1 MGYISTPAYT
11 SRADAEGASGQPLTL
26 DGLGAIRAY
35 EIPAAGGPIQIVVE
49 DAGVGGLRKSFKK
62 AVKKV
67 SAPVK
72 KVAKAVAKPV
82 QKVAKA
88 VAQAPRIV
96 SSLVGGAKAT
106 ATADGGVQYT
116 DENGNPI
123 TEAQYNALMAQQNAP
138 APAYPV
144 QPYQAQ
150 PLDPWSG
157 APAQPST
164 GMATAAPWAPTPM
177 SSALAPSAVQEQP
190 RAPYPWEEDYGPA
203 AMTDAAP
210 EDYGTTDEAYG
221 FDQEQFEGL
230 GDYLNQVQREDGV
243 GWLDVLTN
251 MLPAI
256 TQAGTGVAQLV
267 FARKDA
273 KEQQSQAAAQT
284 AAASKAAAAE
294 EMKAKA
300 ALIEAEKMKTSAAA
314 AGSSG
319 TKKALLIGGAVTA
332 VVVVGLVIYL
342 ATRNRAPKA

>member
-1 MGYISTPAYT
+1 MGYVSTPAYT
-11 SRADAEGASGQPLTL
+11 SRSDAEGASGQPLTL

-35 EIPAAGGPIQIVVE
+35 EIPAAGGPLQILVDDV
-49 DAGVGGLRKSFKK
+49 GVGGLRKSIKK

-67 SAPVK
+67 AAPVK
-72 KVAKAVAKPV
+72 KVVKAVAKPV
-82 QKVAKA
+82 QQVAKA
-88 VAQAPRIV
+88 VAQAPRIL

-116 DENGNPI
+116 DESGNPI
-123 TEAQYNALMAQQNAP
+123 SEAQYNALMAQQNAP
-138 APAYPV
+138 APAYP

-150 PLDPWSG
+150 PYRDPYQPPQQPQPQQVQSSPFSYGSPSSG
-157 APAQPST
+157 W
-164 GMATAAPWAPTPM
+164 GG
-177 SSALAPSAVQEQP
+177 SAIS
-190 RAPYPWEEDYGPA
+190 YPWEDAAPA

-210 EDYGTTDEAYG
+210 EDYGTADEAYG
-221 FDQEQFEGL
+221 YDQEQFEGL
-230 GDYLNQVQREDGV
+230 GDYLNQVQRDEGI

-273 KEQQSQAAAQT
+273 KEQRSQAAAQT
-284 AAASKAAAAE
+284 AAANKVAAAE

-314 AGSSG
+314 ASSSG
-319 TKKALLIGGAVTA
+319 AKKALLIGGAVTA
-332 VVVVGLVIYL
+332 VVVVGLVVYL
-342 ATRNRAPKA
+342 ATRNRAAKV